1 MTTTRRFE
9 YSSDKQITA
18 QYADEFNNFLWVA
31 FAQNSSGN
39 CIIEKQAFAN
49 PLQTYFSLNRA
60 VNNVNQMDSD
70 DTNIYVAYDDTTL
83 LGEIINENTPLS
95 ITTEIARGSIVESPI
110 DVKIDTLTSDLW
122 FLLPGNAS
130 GTNAQLLRYDTSGV
144 LQQTVDLAKSS
155 EIVVNAKT
163 MTIDENSDI
172 WIGTF
177 ETPAKIVRVF
187 EISGGLFDFTV
198 DETLIA

>member
-1 MTTTRRFE
+1 MTIISRFE
-9 YSSDKQITA
+9 YSGDKQITA
-18 QYADEFNNFLWVA
+18 QYSDEFNNFLWVA

-49 PLQTYFSLNRA
+49 SLQTYFSLERA
-60 VNNVNQMDSD
+60 VDNVNEMHSDS
-70 DTNIYVAYDDTTL
+70 TNIYVAYDDATL
-83 LGEIINENTPLS
+83 FGEIINQNTPLS
-95 ITTEIARGSIVESPI
+95 VQTDILRGAIVEAPI

-130 GTNAQLLRYDTSGV
+130 GTNAQLLRYNTSGV

-163 MTIDENSDI
+163 MTIDSNSDI

-177 ETPAKIVRVF
+177 TNPATVVRVF
-187 EISGGLFDFTV
+187 QISGGLYDFSVT
-198 DETLIA
+198 EII